1 VTGVAF
7 LVEIGMG
14 QFGNPDLILVCRS
27 APGCL
32 PHVVFLEAK
41 VVPYL
46 ESAMSNPSTLAARG
60 YNSSINGQLVLRHR
74 LAQTLCGWRADNS
87 LSEPIGLHAAY
98 RRPPGRQGG
107 LGDPLP
113 RPRRLLKPAVLGLIR
128 EHGLDGLPPDHYHL
142 VAWTWDRGPFFAPD
156 AAVPD
161 DLMPVLLTP
170 GGEDAWD
177 ETRGRIGW
185 LGFEQVRDSVSPGE
199 GYTRAVATMLP
210 TLVPSVTTTTAET
223 GEPLITENFARF
235 SEATVRLAGEI
246 EELARLSF
254 GERSVERGSGSS
266 SVTIA
271 GQVRLK
277 VIPSDPGGEEHVVL
291 GIRATLSPQDW
302 CPHRLAGPRLTLGGT
317 TGA

>member
-1 VTGVAF
+1 
-7 LVEIGMG
+7 
-14 QFGNPDLILVCRS
+14 
-27 APGCL
+27 
-32 PHVVFLEAK
+32 
-41 VVPYL
+41 
-46 ESAMSNPSTLAARG
+46 
-60 YNSSINGQLVLRHR
+60 
-74 LAQTLCGWRADNS
+74 
-87 LSEPIGLHAAY
+87 
-98 RRPPGRQGG
+98 
-107 LGDPLP
+107 
-113 RPRRLLKPAVLGLIR
+113 
-128 EHGLDGLPPDHYHL
+128 
-142 VAWTWDRGPFFAPD
+142 
-156 AAVPD
+156 
-161 DLMPVLLTP
+161 MPVLLTP

-302 CPHRLAGPRLTLGGT
+302 CPHRLAGPRLIGVGDRRRGFFLLEPVGGAEESLRVAAEVFELLAQRFPA
-317 TGA
+317 GERA